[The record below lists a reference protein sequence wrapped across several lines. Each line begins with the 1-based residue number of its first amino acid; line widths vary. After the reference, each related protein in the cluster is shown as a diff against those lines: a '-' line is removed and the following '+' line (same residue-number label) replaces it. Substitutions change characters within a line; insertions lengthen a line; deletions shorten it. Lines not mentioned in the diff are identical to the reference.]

1 MLSWCSSRSRSALLA
16 LALCLYCLHLALL
29 SALGCCT
36 RLQGG
41 ARSGWAPGT
50 PGGGSPSPRGLLG
63 VSTGSALG
71 RRPGSVLWTSAG
83 TEGGWTEAGAPGP
96 LLRLL
101 RKVSRCSGHHG
112 SAPEAASQVALEDG
126 GWRPRSSSWT
136 ELVSRPTPAAS
147 CPNTHLEAS
156 DLWVNYM

>member
-1 MLSWCSSRSRSALLA
+1 M
-16 LALCLYCLHLALL
+16 
-29 SALGCCT
+29 
-36 RLQGG
+36 
-41 ARSGWAPGT
+41 
-50 PGGGSPSPRGLLG
+50 
-63 VSTGSALG
+63 
-71 RRPGSVLWTSAG
+71 WTSAG

-96 LLRLL
+96 LL

-126 GWRPRSSSWT
+126 PRSSSWT
-136 ELVSRPTPAAS
+136 ELVLRPTPAAS